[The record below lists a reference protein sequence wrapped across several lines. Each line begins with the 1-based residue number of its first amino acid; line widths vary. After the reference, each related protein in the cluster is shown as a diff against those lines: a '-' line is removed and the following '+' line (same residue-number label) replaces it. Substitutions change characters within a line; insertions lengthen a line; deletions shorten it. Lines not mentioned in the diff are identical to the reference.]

1 MNEFTQ
7 WMMSFRYI
15 WFLVW
20 DKSKQLNSG
29 NFIFS
34 LLLDMFKSV
43 SCPKALEY
51 ISPKFIVQ
59 KKSEGGAHFA
69 WVEFYLSKGVCHLM
83 QIPRN
88 PNAAMLSTV
97 WPGKIFIQC
106 WRTLAALSTN
116 SNISLVCTC
125 VHEAVSV
132 SSCQVF
138 IQPQYLHVWDTKP
151 RDFFVTE

>member
-1 MNEFTQ
+1 MNDV
-7 WMMSFRYI
+7 SFGYI

-20 DKSKQLNSG
+20 DKSKQSNLG
-29 NFIFS
+29 NFFLFS

-51 ISPKFIVQ
+51 IYIYPKFIVL

-69 WVEFYLSKGVCHLM
+69 WVQFYLSKGVCHLM

-88 PNAAMLSTV
+88 PNAAMLGRV
-97 WPGKIFIQC
+97 WPRKIFIQC
-106 WRTLAALSTN
+106 WRTLVALSTN

-125 VHEAVSV
+125 VYEAVSV

-138 IQPQYLHVWDTKP
+138 IQPWYLRVWDTKP